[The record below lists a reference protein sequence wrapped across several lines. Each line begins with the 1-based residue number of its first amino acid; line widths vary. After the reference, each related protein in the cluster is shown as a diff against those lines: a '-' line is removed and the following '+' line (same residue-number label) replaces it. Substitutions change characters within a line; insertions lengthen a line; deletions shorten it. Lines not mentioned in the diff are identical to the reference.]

1 MIASQA
7 FCWAA
12 LKLPHISPA
21 RLNPAG
27 GKFDQRCRC
36 AVLLQSNSPVLF
48 SVSFS
53 VATNA
58 LAAATILG
66 VAFCPVVDPAV
77 VVAGAVA
84 APVVVAPAVTSV
96 VGAALLVAAA
106 PVSAVAA
113 VVAAG
118 ALVARAVGCCAAG
131 GI

>member
-12 LKLPHISPA
+12 LRLPHISPA
-21 RLNPAG
+21 RWNPAG

-58 LAAATILG
+58 FAAATIAG
-66 VAFCPVVDPAV
+66 VVFCPVVDPAV
-77 VVAGAVA
+77 VVACAVA
-84 APVVVAPAVTSV
+84 APVVVACAVASV
-96 VGAALLVAAA
+96 VGAAPLVVVAAA
-106 PVSAVAA
+106 PAVAA
-113 VVAAG
+113 VVA
-118 ALVARAVGCCAAG
+118 
-131 GI
+131 